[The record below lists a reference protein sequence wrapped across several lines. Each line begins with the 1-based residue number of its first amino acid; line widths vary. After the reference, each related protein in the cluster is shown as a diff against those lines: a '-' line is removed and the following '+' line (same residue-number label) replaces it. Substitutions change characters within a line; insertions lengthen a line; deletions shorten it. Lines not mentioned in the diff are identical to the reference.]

1 MFQLT
6 TTHTYRALALIAVLS
21 LWYVPHGDA
30 HAQGIGIKVQPSTI
44 EERLDPG
51 ESMTGA
57 LTVTNENGGKQ
68 TYYIGTRNIVSQNEG
83 GSPVFSDIP
92 STDPMEAGS
101 WIIPSL
107 ESVSLEVGE
116 SATIPYTITVPDNAS
131 PGSYF
136 AAIFVT
142 READEVTESGTGVG
156 FQVASIAILR
166 VNGSVVEGLTVN
178 EFSTDR
184 SAYKNR
190 TVEFSAR
197 MTNTG
202 TVHQRPLGIISVTDM
217 LGNELEPVLQLNE
230 VGRCRDAEG
239 GTSLHRCVGA
249 GRLCVWTLHRDLEYG
264 VRGNRSSN
272 YCKQNY
278 VLGVSYERNWHRH
291 RHHPGASYQY
301 HARSTEVCSLCSRTG
316 RSTGTH
322 ARGRPDR
329 IISEAFDAY
338 AHVAVSSRCP
348 HVHSSGCVLRLRAV
362 QY

>member
-1 MFQLT
+1 MFQR
-6 TTHTYRALALIAVLS
+6 THTHAYRALALIAVLS
-21 LWYVPHGDA
+21 VWYVQHSDV

-83 GSPVFSDIP
+83 GTPAFSDVP
-92 STDPMEAGS
+92 STDPMEAAS
-101 WIIPSL
+101 WIKPTL

-116 SATIPYTITVPDNAS
+116 SATIPYTIQVPSNAS

-202 TVHQRPLGIISVTDM
+202 TVHQRPLGIINVTDM

-230 VGRCRDAEG
+230 SAGVVMPREERVFTAVWEPEGFAFGRYTATLSTVYGETDRQTIVNRTTFWVFPIKEI
-239 GTSLHRCVGA
+239 GTVIGVVLALLIATMLAVRRYVRFA
-249 GRLCVWTLHRDLEYG
+249 LARAG
-264 VRGNRSSN
+264 VRENTREADQIESFPKRLMRTLMWLSVFV
-272 YCKQNY
+272 
-278 VLGVSYERNWHRH
+278 VLMFIGVVVFF
-291 RHHPGASYQY
+291 A
-301 HARSTEVCSLCSRTG
+301 
-316 RSTGTH
+316 
-322 ARGRPDR
+322 
-329 IISEAFDAY
+329 
-338 AHVAVSSRCP
+338 
-348 HVHSSGCVLRLRAV
+348 
-362 QY
+362 